1 MSTATADNF
10 FADHGKYLVAAFVLH
25 MVIVVLLTVTIN
37 ANKQV
42 PTPTQVAIKATI
54 VDNSARRI
62 KREKEQAE
70 AARAERE
77 RVEAE
82 RKQAE
87 ELEAQKEEARQEV
100 KRAEEKRQQQVVA
113 DKKQKV
119 EAERLAVAKKKTDD
133 DKKRAAD
140 VKAKQ
145 ADKQKSER
153 ETREQAQ
160 REAELKRQLADEEG
174 RAKVE
179 NSSLSADY
187 YASIVARIEGK
198 WNPPASAKAGLE
210 CDITVTQGSGGTVM
224 SVQIGKCNGDKV
236 VRDSLET
243 AVMDATP
250 LPPPPD
256 MRLFKRQITFR
267 FKPSH

>member
-1 MSTATADNF
+1 MSIATADNF

-25 MVIVVLLTVTIN
+25 VVVVVLLTVGLNST
-37 ANKQV
+37 KEV
-42 PTPTQVAIKATI
+42 VTPTQLAIKATI
-54 VDNSARRI
+54 VDNSAKRI

-70 AARAERE
+70 AARERE

-87 ELEAQKEEARQEV
+87 ELEAQQEEERQEA
-100 KRAEEKRQQQVVA
+100 KRAEEKRQQQLVA

-119 EAERLAVAKKKTDD
+119 EAERLAVAKKKDD
-133 DKKRAAD
+133 ADKKRAAD
-140 VKAKQ
+140 AKTKQ
-145 ADKQKSER
+145 VDKQKSER
-153 ETREQAQ
+153 EAREQAQ

-174 RAKVE
+174 REQVE

-187 YASIVARIEGK
+187 YASIVARIESK
-198 WNPPASAKAGLE
+198 WNRPASAKAGLE
-210 CDITVTQGSGGTVM
+210 CDVTVTQGPGGTVL
-224 SVQIGKCNGDKV
+224 SVQMGKCNGDKV

-243 AVMDATP
+243 AIYDAAP

-256 MRLFKRQITFR
+256 MRLFKRQLTFR
-267 FKPSH
+267 FKPTH